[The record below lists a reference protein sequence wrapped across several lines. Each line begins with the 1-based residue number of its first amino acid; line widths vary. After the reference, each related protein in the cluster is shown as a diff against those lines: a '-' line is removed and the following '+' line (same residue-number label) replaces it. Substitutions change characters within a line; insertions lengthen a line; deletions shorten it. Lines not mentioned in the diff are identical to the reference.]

1 MAFEDIK
8 VRSYDVDLDR
18 ARLELLERRC
28 EVGPSQHVFLFTDTM
43 GDPIS
48 RIRNSPLY
56 IMLVNLYIQFI
67 FLFCCHYI
75 KLYCMVDC
83 RLLS

>member
-8 VRSYDVDLDR
+8 VRSYDGGLDR

-28 EVGPSQHVFLFTDTM
+28 EVGPSQHFFLFTDTM
-43 GDPIS
+43 GDPLS

-56 IMLVNLYIQFI
+56 IMLVNLYIQSLSYIYFTMLKLVTC
-67 FLFCCHYI
+67 LFTF
-75 KLYCMVDC
+75 
-83 RLLS
+83 